1 MRALA
6 EFTMRGR
13 MQATLAVA
21 GSAVVPLLFW
31 LSAAAGSLVLLRRG
45 FGDAFGVLAWAV
57 LPAMFWWY
65 LGDPSIL
72 LVLLGTLTL
81 AQILRASTSWSHVL
95 LGSVA
100 VGVVFALVLG
110 HTSSELIGALATEVT
125 KVLTQLRGE
134 SQLSGE
140 ELDKLQVALVPTLTG
155 VMASSLQVTCLL
167 CLMRAG
173 RGARSVV
180 QRAADHRRR
189 GARAWPDRPEAP
201 RGWLAGG
208 PVPGCIAA
216 GEPDLSFGG
225 CRQSV

>member
-167 CLMRAG
+167 CLMLARYWQASLYNPGGFG
-173 RGARSVV
+173 REFGVCGW
-180 QRAADHRRR
+180 RRR
-189 GARAWPDRPEAP
+189 LP
-201 RGWLAGG
+201 
-208 PVPGCIAA
+208 
-216 GEPDLSFGG
+216 
-225 CRQSV
+225 